1 MENPEGLGGGA
12 DHAIMKLIIFQHGS
26 DKIKKNIVWSEMA
39 CNNSRRKNG
48 MKNVFDLFCNT
59 TDEEMLIIYKDVLKS
74 ADEGLRARSLD
85 SFSLKLKEICHFEM
99 MSQAAGFAEELFF
112 KEIAKR
118 YFRNISASNG
128 DQK

>member
-1 MENPEGLGGGA
+1 
-12 DHAIMKLIIFQHGS
+12 MKLIIFQHGS
-26 DKIKKNIVWSEMA
+26 DKIKKNIVCGEMA
-39 CNNSRRKNG
+39 CNNSRRKNE

-99 MSQAAGFAEELFF
+99 MSQAASFEEELFF